1 MNKWNFPSAERIS
14 INGFNNIGEEFKDN
28 PLPAL
33 AKEICQ
39 NSLDT
44 KFIKEY
50 SNGGKTIKVTF
61 DEFWIDSKSIPGY
74 EEFVEVFEKEYKFNN
89 DFYKNDKE
97 VPNFYK
103 NGLEVLKS
111 ERIRCL
117 RIADYNTT
125 GLIGSNEKQSSPW
138 CNLTKNAGVSDKPEG
153 SGGSKGK
160 GKFASFICS
169 SLYTVFYRTYAKDGL
184 KASCGIARLSGY
196 DLKDGTTALGEGYYE
211 SDEELFR
218 IPELLNLE
226 ENYPRT
232 EYGTDIYI
240 IGFKDDTENWKKKII
255 ASVIDNFFL
264 AVFKNDL
271 EIDICHGDYILN
283 QSNIEDYMQDE
294 EIKNYLSPET
304 PYYYEILKNDK
315 EDVITEQFSLFNE
328 NDLTEKLRVDDINDK
343 YTSINTVAAV
353 RYTGMKI
360 LDIKHL
366 PRLGCYHGVLEMIGP
381 KVNDYFRK
389 LENATHNKWSASRS
403 ANPEEAQAMI
413 DKLKSFVKDT
423 IRKKLTATIKDE
435 IDAEG
440 MSELLPDDE
449 LFGDNNN
456 EKQESLNDDVI
467 SKIEIRE
474 TPIKQNKDLKTK
486 SDDGEDDLELDENGE
501 IIKKKKPVHLGPE
514 PGPHP
519 NPNPRPEERYS
530 KIKRRI
536 VPSKMRMKNN
546 EILFSTSI
554 DEDIVKIELNI
565 SGDGYREK
573 SNLTNVRVVKNNNPT
588 NTDVKFD
595 FIDNSIYLENVTAK
609 DVYSIQY
616 DMDNYENWTM
626 EVDVYGN
633 EQE

>member
-1 MNKWNFPSAERIS
+1 MNRWNFPSAKRIS

-28 PLPAL
+28 PIPAL

-50 SNGGKTIKVTF
+50 PNGDKTIKVTF

-74 EEFVEVFEKEYKFNN
+74 DEFVEVFEKEYEFNN
-89 DFYKNDKE
+89 DFYKNDKD

-103 NGLEVLKS
+103 SGIEVLRNN
-111 ERIRCL
+111 RIRCL

-125 GLIGSNEKQSSPW
+125 GLIGSNEKHSSPW

-169 SLYTVFYRTYAKDGL
+169 SLYTVFYSSYAKDGL

-196 DLKDGTTALGEGYYE
+196 DLDDGTTALGEGYYE

-226 ENYPRT
+226 SNYPRN

-240 IGFKDDTENWKKKII
+240 IGFKDDTKNWKKKII

-264 AVFKNDL
+264 AVFKDDL
-271 EIDICHGDYILN
+271 EIDICHGEYVLN
-283 QSNIEDYMQDE
+283 QSNIEEYLQDE
-294 EIKNYLSPET
+294 EIMTYLSHET
-304 PYYYEILKNDK
+304 PYYYEILNNEK
-315 EDVITEQFSLFNE
+315 EDIICEHFSLFSE
-328 NDLTEKLRVDDINDK
+328 NDLVLKLRIDDKNDK
-343 YTSINTVAAV
+343 YTSLNTVAAV
-353 RYTGMKI
+353 RSTGMKI

-366 PRLGCYHGVLEMIGP
+366 PKLGCYHGVLEMIGP
-381 KVNDYFRK
+381 KINDYFRK
-389 LENATHNKWSASRS
+389 LENATHNNWSESRS
-403 ANPEEAQAMI
+403 ANPEEAKAMI
-413 DKLKSFVKDT
+413 DKLKGFVKET
-423 IRKKLTATIKDE
+423 IKRKLTAIIKDE

-456 EKQESLNDDVI
+456 EKEETINDEVV

-474 TPIKQNKDLKTK
+474 TPIKQNKNSNK
-486 SDDGEDDLELDENGE
+486 SDEGEDDVELDEYGE
-501 IIKKKKPVHLGPE
+501 IIKDKKPVNPSSE
-514 PGPHP
+514 PHP

-530 KIKRRI
+530 KIKRAI
-536 VPSKMRMKNN
+536 IPSKLRMRNN
-546 EILFSTSI
+546 TILFSSSV

-565 SGDGYREK
+565 SGEGYKEK
-573 SNLTNVRVVKNNNPT
+573 VYLKNVKVIKNNNHN
-588 NTDVKFD
+588 NTDVKYD
-595 FIDNSIYLENVTAK
+595 FIDNSIYLENVTRK
-609 DVYSIQY
+609 DFYLIEY
-616 DMDNYENWTM
+616 DIDNYENWTM
-626 EVDVYGN
+626 EVDIYGN
-633 EQE
+633 E